1 MDASSLILADQIEGV
16 PSHQIGAGQ
25 FVLNSY
31 KVRPRLS
38 REFSSTDKLGIFLQ
52 LYNLKVDDALHKTDV
67 SVAYRIMKDQQEI
80 WRAVETA
87 DHLHQGG
94 EQLTIQRYLP
104 VDSLA
109 PGRYSVEVIAI
120 DLLTNQTITRLA
132 DFTLIP
138 APARPNG
145 AVRPP
150 LS

>member
-1 MDASSLILADQIEGV
+1 MQKWMRGSASSQ
-16 PSHQIGAGQ
+16 PY
-25 FVLNSY
+25 NSY

-52 LYNLKVDDALHKTDV
+52 LYNLKLDDALHKTDV
-67 SVAYRIMKDQQEI
+67 SVAYRVMRERHEV

-109 PGRYSVEVIAI
+109 PGRYTIEVIAI
-120 DLLTNQTITRLA
+120 DLLTNQTVTRAA
-132 DFTLIP
+132 DFTLVP
-138 APARPNG
+138 APAKPNR
-145 AVRPP
+145 ALRPP
-150 LS
+150 AS